1 VCHQTTDTKII
12 LLLIVPKL
20 PEPQTLLL
28 CLDRKGTGEMKELRI
43 VIADD
48 SLVIREELQKVLL
61 SIAGLTIVGVATDGD
76 VALSLAQTTNPD
88 VLILDMSMPRL
99 NGLQVLQE
107 IRKKDNSMTIIMF
120 SADPA
125 LILQDACLK
134 AGANF
139 YLSKSQFNELAT
151 ICQDLRGN

>member
-1 VCHQTTDTKII
+1 
-12 LLLIVPKL
+12 
-20 PEPQTLLL
+20 
-28 CLDRKGTGEMKELRI
+28 MKELRI

-48 SLVIREELQKVLL
+48 SLVIRKELKKVL
-61 SIAGLTIVGVATDGD
+61 SSVKGLTIVGVAADG
-76 VALSLAQTTNPD
+76 ALALWLAQTTNPD
-88 VLILDMSMPRL
+88 VLILDMSMPKL

-107 IRKKDNSMTIIMF
+107 IRKKDNSMTVIMF

-139 YLSKSQFNELAT
+139 YLNKSQLNELAT
-151 ICQDLRGN
+151 ICRPLRGN

>member
-1 VCHQTTDTKII
+1 
-12 LLLIVPKL
+12 
-20 PEPQTLLL
+20 
-28 CLDRKGTGEMKELRI
+28 MKELRI

-48 SLVIREELQKVLL
+48 SLVIREELQKVL
-61 SIAGLTIVGVATDGD
+61 SSVTGITIVGVAIDG
-76 VALSLAQTTNPD
+76 ALALWLARTANPD
-88 VLILDMSMPRL
+88 VLILDMSMPKL

-107 IRKKDNSMTIIMF
+107 IRKKDNSMTVIMF

-139 YLSKSQFNELAT
+139 YLNKSQFNELAT
-151 ICQDLRGN
+151 ICRDLRGN